1 MSSVIIDV
9 LCGCINIGN
18 RVYDLCRESLP
29 SRYLSVQEAASVLE
43 MWFQFNVGDNLPVRL
58 DDEHEQSTIC
68 GQQREAINSRSSFFG
83 FLVLNEKT
91 SLFYVS
97 NEFIVYVE
105 THSHGPSGPVL
116 VTAELKE
123 LDKFCYAVWELEG
136 NDAKTNGKFV

>member
-1 MSSVIIDV
+1 MTCAGKVCLQGTCPYRKLSVFWKCGSSLMSS
-9 LCGCINIGN
+9 LM
-18 RVYDLCRESLP
+18 S
-29 SRYLSVQEAASVLE
+29 
-43 MWFQFNVGDNLPVRL
+43 VRL
-58 DDEHEQSTIC
+58 DDEHERSTIC
-68 GQQREAINSRSSFFG
+68 GQQREAINSRSSFSG

-97 NEFIVYVE
+97 NEFIVYVD

-136 NDAKTNGKFV
+136 NDAKTNGKFVLVDF